1 MPMRSPIHL
10 SPSLTGTIKCSY
22 GVPPYMIHDPLSDGL
37 WKRRQVPISQVFGPF
52 RLDQR
57 DEHLWRG
64 PEVIHLDPKMLAVYR
79 SPP

>member
-1 MPMRSPIHL
+1 
-10 SPSLTGTIKCSY
+10 
-22 GVPPYMIHDPLSDGL
+22 MIHGPLSDGL
-37 WKRRQVPISQVFGPF
+37 WKRRPVPISQVFGPF

-64 PEVIHLDPKMLAVYR
+64 PEVIHLDPKTLAVYR